1 MKTINNYDIKAD
13 SFFGG
18 VGYLKEIGE
27 YAGEYQQEAYDIL
40 DIEGELEDNEWCDI
54 CIADNG
60 KKYAVFGDTEA
71 HYHGNFYFKEI
82 TED

>member
-18 VGYLKEIGE
+18 VGYLKEV
-27 YAGEYQQEAYDIL
+27 GEYQQEAYDIL
-40 DIEGELEDNEWCDI
+40 GIEGDLDDDEWCDI

-60 KKYAVFGDTEA
+60 KKYAVFGDTAA
-71 HYHGNFYFKEI
+71 HNYGNFYFKEI
-82 TED
+82 EE